1 MTEWNGDVRSSWEPR
16 IWTPLASKR
25 SGKKRGPARRR
36 SFKYINRRR
45 LAGYP
50 GIAGKAFPTREMS
63 EMVHAAIIIREAVA
77 EAQRRFHEIHR
88 HSFARMG
95 PSLADPPQF
104 IIRLERAVFFA
115 ESGLSSVVRSP
126 ST

>member
-1 MTEWNGDVRSSWEPR
+1 LS
-16 IWTPLASKR
+16 
-25 SGKKRGPARRR
+25 
-36 SFKYINRRR
+36 
-45 LAGYP
+45 GYP

-63 EMVHAAIIIREAVA
+63 QMVHAAIIIREAVA

-104 IIRLERAVFFA
+104 IIRLERRRFLRRKRLKHRCAITFYVA
-115 ESGLSSVVRSP
+115 LPSPKGESRK
-126 ST
+126 